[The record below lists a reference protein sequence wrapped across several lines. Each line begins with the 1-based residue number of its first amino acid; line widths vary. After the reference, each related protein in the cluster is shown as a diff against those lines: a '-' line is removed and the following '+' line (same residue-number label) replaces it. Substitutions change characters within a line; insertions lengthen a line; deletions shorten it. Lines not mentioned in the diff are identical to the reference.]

1 MQTAALLG
9 SLLCLSSLAVACDSP
24 GAHTGAVEAQPP
36 KPPLG
41 KGTPAQNLTNAYLV
55 AQAKLAL
62 DDFAG
67 ARAAFG
73 SVRGAAQAAELGVA
87 PDLRKRIDATA
98 VDGAAAPDIGRLRVA
113 FAGLSDALLD
123 WFKTQANPLGE
134 PLSVAH
140 CPMALDGKGARW
152 LQLGK
157 ELKNPYFGAAMLA
170 CGSIEATLAP
180 TKKL

>member
-1 MQTAALLG
+1 MQTAAVLG
-9 SLLCLSSLAVACDSP
+9 SLLCLSSLAVACDGR
-24 GAHTGAVEAQPP
+24 GARGGAVEAQPP

-73 SVRGAAQAAELGVA
+73 SVRGAAQAPELAVA
-87 PDLRKRIDATA
+87 PELRKRIDALA
-98 VDGAAAPDIGRLRVA
+98 VDGGAALDIGRLRVA
-113 FAGLSDALLD
+113 FAGLSDALLA
-123 WFKTQANPLGE
+123 WFTTQANPLAD
-134 PLSVAH
+134 PVSVAH

-157 ELKNPYFGAAMLA
+157 ELKNPYFGSEMSA
-170 CGSIEATLAP
+170 CGSIEATMAP